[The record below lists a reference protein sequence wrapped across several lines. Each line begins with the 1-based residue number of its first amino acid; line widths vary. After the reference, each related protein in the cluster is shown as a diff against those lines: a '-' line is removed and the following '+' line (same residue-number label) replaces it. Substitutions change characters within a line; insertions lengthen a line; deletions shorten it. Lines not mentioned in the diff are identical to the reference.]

1 MLSPND
7 VRSLG
12 AVVETLKAAAEI
24 SRLRILVLLSKIDL
38 NVSDITEILNQSQPR
53 VSRHLKLLLDAGLIS
68 RYQEGAWAYFRLAE
82 AADAREFVLSLVA
95 GIDGADAIIIRDL
108 ERLESVRQRR
118 QERAAEYFSENA
130 GSWDRIR
137 SLHAPDRSVEG
148 ALTEMIGTKPLQSM
162 LDLGTGTG
170 RMLELFAPLC
180 VRAVGID
187 MSRDMLAVAR
197 ANLERAE
204 VANAQ
209 VRQGDV
215 YAPPVERNNFDLVT
229 IHQVLHYLEEPG
241 NAIREA
247 ALALRPGGR
256 IAVVDFAPHSL
267 DFLREE
273 HAHFRLGIS
282 DEQIAEWFGEAGLEL
297 EDMREIAPAGDETGK
312 LTVKIWL
319 GRDRRT
325 LIAEPHEHQTHL
337 ETA

>member
-7 VRSLG
+7 ARSLNS
-12 AVVETLKAAAEI
+12 VVETLKAAAE
-24 SRLRILVLLSKIDL
+24 STRLRILVLLSKIDL

-53 VSRHLKLLLDAGLIS
+53 VSRHLKLLLDAGLIE
-68 RYQEGAWAYFRLAE
+68 RYQEGAWAYFRLSDSAS
-82 AADAREFVLSLVA
+82 AFEFVLSLVA
-95 GIDGADAIIIRDL
+95 AIDTTDAILVRDF
-108 ERLESVRQRR
+108 ERLDAVRHRR
-118 QERAAEYFSENA
+118 HEKAAEYFRANA
-130 GSWDRIR
+130 GSWDTIR
-137 SLHAPDRSVEG
+137 SLHAPDQAVEQS
-148 ALTEMIGTKPLQSM
+148 LKEMIGDKPLQSM

-197 ANLERAE
+197 ANLENAGI
-204 VANAQ
+204 ANAQ
-209 VRQGDV
+209 IRQGDV
-215 YAPPVERNNFDLVT
+215 YAPPVERDNFDLVT

-256 IAVVDFAPHSL
+256 LVVVDFAPHSL
-267 DFLREE
+267 DFLRDD

-282 DEQIAEWFGEAGLEL
+282 DAQIADWFSDAGLEL
-297 EDMREIAPAGDETGK
+297 EETREIAPGGGEAGK

-319 GRDRRT
+319 GRDRRM
-325 LIAEPHEHQTHL
+325 LIAGDNENNSGTEI
-337 ETA
+337 A